1 MQDRRIHVT
10 MIHAPSK
17 SGQHGLTAAL
27 NLLKGVQP
35 MIHSQIAVLSGGK
48 SWGNAIRWAIMLALI
63 LSSVLVAPSPVAA
76 NKIQPALLELV
87 NRQPGSTLPIIVQ
100 KAGVNQEIESWIRQQ
115 GGVITK
121 ELPIINAFAAE
132 LAGEAVPLLAE
143 LPDVRWIS
151 LDASVESRGVVENRF
166 YLYASSNGNTPAQ
179 PILPLRQ
186 EVPSGTTL
194 FNYDTDRDNA
204 PGLLIR
210 RGGDLDASA
219 GSDQIQYWRTPP
231 LASAQ
236 ILQGNVTLR
245 VYAAIPPDQ
254 TLDPNAEVRI
264 QAALFHVDEA
274 GNRVAT
280 IARGERAKSNWT
292 HRWQRVTLSFPPVSY
307 ILPAH
312 HRLELA
318 LTVDGRSANDL
329 VFAFGTRQLASY
341 VSARLANNYLQ
352 ASSFYLYNDPV
363 ANQGDT
369 SSHPILPLAPEEPS
383 DSPLY
388 NYDADRDSGP
398 GLRIR
403 RLDAPG
409 GPLSPDQIQR
419 WRLPTLSTTVQVAAG
434 ASLELWVTRPEDSPG
449 QRVQLQATLN
459 QIDSTGRTVQTLAA
473 TSAATNLDN
482 GWKKFKFAFNNGPFV
497 IPAGDQLE
505 LAVTLDG
512 ASEGDV
518 WLAFGTRQYPA
529 RLDATLAPLLPH
541 TYLKTI
547 GALEAWEHG
556 YQGQGVRVAVVDSG
570 IWQMA
575 PDLARPDGAG
585 SRVIA
590 SYSPVGAVADE
601 YGHGTYVAG
610 IIGSNG
616 AASGGYYR
624 GVAPQAELL
633 NVRVS
638 DQWGASRESD
648 VIAGLQWILD
658 HKDAYNIR
666 VVNLSLNSTVG
677 ADSYHNSPLNAAV
690 EILWFNGIVVVVA
703 GGNNGSREPV
713 EVFPPANDP
722 FVIAVGAAED
732 QGTIDPTDDA
742 IAPFSAFGVTPD
754 GVTRPDLIAP
764 GAYIVSSLA
773 EGSNFDRYFQDYQAT
788 YLDPGGHGT
797 RTGFVA
803 SGTSVASA
811 VVAGAAAL
819 LLQAQPDLNPDQ
831 VKYLLTASATPLPGE
846 PGAGAGIINVARALE
861 LLRNYGSGA
870 AVPTTNNTY
879 QPSQL
884 LSTGSEPVDWTSVN
898 WNSVNWNSVNWNS
911 VNWNSVNWN
920 SVNWNSTSPQDP
932 QMQEEPGTDSSP
944 EPADVA
950 SDGQGLSVNNR
961 PSLNETNPVLAP
973 PLFWEQVSL
982 PGPESTDQTIQGPE
996 PQDSPTGPDAA
1007 PAPQDPADEEPA
1019 VEEPVAEEPTPAE
1032 EEPVAEEPAP
1042 TEEEPVAEPPQEEA
1056 PADPG
1061 QEPTAPEAPAPD
1073 SQPPAEQSPDAPEE
1087 PAEPTN
1093 GQPVNPEGPAGPS
1106 QNHQI
1111 FLPVIQQ

>member
-1 MQDRRIHVT
+1 
-10 MIHAPSK
+10 
-17 SGQHGLTAAL
+17 
-27 NLLKGVQP
+27 
-35 MIHSQIAVLSGGK
+35 MIHSQIAVLNGGK
-48 SWGNAIRWAIMLALI
+48 FWGNAIRWTIMVALI
-63 LSSVLVAPSPVAA
+63 LSSVLVAPSPVTA
-76 NKIQPALLELV
+76 NKIQPALLELL
-87 NRQPGSTLPIIVQ
+87 NRQPGRMLPIIVQ
-100 KAGVNQEIESWIRQQ
+100 KAGVDQEIESWVRQQ

-121 ELPIINAFAAE
+121 DLPIINAFAAE
-132 LAGEAVPLLAE
+132 LVGEAVPLLAE

-151 LDASVESRGVVENRF
+151 LDASVESRGIVENRF
-166 YLYASSNGNTPAQ
+166 YLYASSGSGNTPAQ

-210 RGGDLDASA
+210 RGGNLDGPA
-219 GSDQIQYWRTPP
+219 GSDQIQYWRTPS
-231 LASAQ
+231 LATAQ

-254 TLDPNAEVRI
+254 APNPDAEVRI

-280 IARGERAKSNWT
+280 IARGERTKRNWT

-307 ILPAH
+307 VLPAH

-318 LTVDGRSANDL
+318 LAVDQNSANDL
-329 VFAFGTRQLASY
+329 MFAFGTRQLASY
-341 VSARLANNYLQ
+341 VSARLANDYLR

-363 ANQGDT
+363 ANQGNT
-369 SSHPILPLAPEEPS
+369 PSHPILPLAPEEPS

-388 NYDADRDSGP
+388 NYDADRDAGP

-403 RLDAPG
+403 RLDVPAGSP
-409 GPLSPDQIQR
+409 PSPDQIQR
-419 WRLPTLSTTVQVAAG
+419 WRLPTLSATVQVAAG
-434 ASLELWVTRPEDSPG
+434 ASLELWVTRPEGSPG
-449 QRVQLQATLN
+449 QWVQLQATLN
-459 QIDSTGRTVQTLAA
+459 QIDSTGRTIQILAA
-473 TSAATNLDN
+473 TSAATNLGN
-482 GWKKFKFAFNNGPFV
+482 GWKKLKFAFNNGPFV

-505 LAVTLDG
+505 LAITLDG

-529 RLDATLAPLLPH
+529 HLDAALAPLLPH
-541 TYLKTI
+541 TYLNTI

-575 PDLARPDGAG
+575 PDLARADGAD

-648 VIAGLQWILD
+648 VIAGLQWILE

-754 GVTRPDLIAP
+754 GIARPDLIAP

-773 EGSNFDRYFQDYQAT
+773 AESNFDRYFQDYQAI
-788 YLDPGGHGT
+788 YLDPGGHGA

-819 LLQAQPDLNPDQ
+819 LLQAQPNLNPDQ

-861 LLRNYGSGA
+861 LLRNYTSSA
-870 AVPTTNNTY
+870 AVPTANNDY
-879 QPSQL
+879 LPNQL
-884 LSTGSEPVDWTSVN
+884 LSTGPEPVDWTSVN

-920 SVNWNSTSPQDP
+920 STAPQV
-932 QMQEEPGTDSSP
+932 QEEPGADSSSAP
-944 EPADVA
+944 VDVA
-950 SDGQGLSVNNR
+950 SDRQGLSVNNR
-961 PSLNETNPVLAP
+961 PSLNEANPVLAP

-996 PQDSPTGPDAA
+996 SQGSPGAPDAA
-1007 PAPQDPADEEPA
+1007 PAPQDPAG
-1019 VEEPVAEEPTPAE
+1019 

-1042 TEEEPVAEPPQEEA
+1042 TVEEPVSEPPQEEA
-1056 PADPG
+1056 PGDPG
-1061 QEPTAPEAPAPD
+1061 QESTAPEAPAPD
-1073 SQPPAEQSPDAPEE
+1073 SQPPAEQGPDAPEE

-1093 GQPVNPEGPAGPS
+1093 GQPVNPENPVGPG

-1111 FLPVIQQ
+1111 FLPVIQR